1 MYIQVDRYF
10 TSSVI
15 EKSVTESENQMSEY
29 KALSKHKTYIHTTHI
44 LNTKCVLFYN
54 VWNIFM

>member
-10 TSSVI
+10 TSFVI

-29 KALSKHKTYIHTTHI
+29 KALSKHKTYIYI
-44 LNTKCVLFYN
+44 LP
-54 VWNIFM
+54 IF